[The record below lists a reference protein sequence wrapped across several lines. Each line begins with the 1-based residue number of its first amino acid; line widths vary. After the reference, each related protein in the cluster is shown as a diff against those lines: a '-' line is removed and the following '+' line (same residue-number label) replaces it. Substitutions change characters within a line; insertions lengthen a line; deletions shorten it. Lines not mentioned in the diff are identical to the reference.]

1 MAQLTARQ
9 RAHLKSLAHALK
21 PVVHVGKEGVTATVL
36 GTLNDAFRT
45 RELLKVKVLEAAPAS
60 ARDTASEIEAGVSD
74 VNVVQT
80 IGRTIVLYR
89 PHPEKPEIKLPR

>member
-89 PHPEKPEIKLPR
+89 PHPEKPAIRLPR